1 MKFDLFISDYDG
13 TLGNA
18 PANDI
23 DAQTLSA
30 IKEYQNKGGKF
41 VVCSGRE
48 YRSIKK
54 ILTTQGLDGLCICLQ
69 GALAVDL
76 ATEKVLYNGG
86 LETEYALEALDL
98 MPKELMPMAYY
109 QDLFYVDENQKNFH
123 VYDLYAKRVELP
135 YGVADLK
142 KLIVKK
148 GAPNKLGW
156 LGEPELIIKMQK
168 EMNERFMG
176 KHLSFNS
183 GASVLLEAINPL
195 FDKGNAVRFLSKHFS
210 IPMER
215 IIAVGDSTNDIPLV
229 NGEWHGV
236 AVGDGK
242 NELKA
247 VAKEI
252 APPFDGKP
260 VKYLLEKYCI

>member
-23 DAQTLSA
+23 DPETLSA
-30 IKEYQNKGGKF
+30 IKEYQKRGGKF

-54 ILTTQGLDGLCICLQ
+54 ILKAQGLDGICVCLQ

-76 ATEKVLYNGG
+76 ATENVLFNGSID
-86 LETEYALEALDL
+86 TEYALKVLDM
-98 MPKELMPMAYY
+98 MPKELKPMAYY
-109 QDLFYVDENQKNFH
+109 KELFYVDKNQKDFTEYNF
-123 VYDLYAKRVELP
+123 YAKRVDLEYGKEDIKELI
-135 YGVADLK
+135 LK
-142 KLIVKK
+142 K
-148 GAPNKLGW
+148 GNPSKLGW
-156 LGEPELIIKMQK
+156 LGDFDLVINMQK
-168 EMNERFMG
+168 EMNQKFGG
-176 KHLSFNS
+176 KNLSFNS
-183 GASVLLEAINPL
+183 GAPGLLEAINPT
-195 FDKGNAVRFLSKHFS
+195 FDKGSAVGFLSQYFS
-210 IPMER
+210 VPMDR
-215 IIAVGDSTNDIPLV
+215 IITVGDSTNDIPLIK
-229 NGEWHGV
+229 GEWHGV

-242 NELKA
+242 EELKA

-260 VKYLLEKYCI
+260 VKYLLEKYCL